1 VTRFDQ
7 CRSGPTGGVIGHGGL
22 NTGVDEAVL
31 LEVPGLHVEFRFA
44 DPRTDSHE
52 ANAEARHERGGVE
65 YPFQFL
71 AWQLVEFFH
80 VLDAFPRMA
89 A

>member
-1 VTRFDQ
+1 
-7 CRSGPTGGVIGHGGL
+7 VIGHGGL
-22 NTGVDEAVL
+22 HTSVDEAVL
-31 LEVPGLHVEFRFA
+31 LEVPGLHVELRFA
-44 DPRTDSHE
+44 DPRTDANE

-65 YPFQFL
+65 YPFQFF

-80 VLDAFPRMA
+80 VLGAFPRTA